1 MGASHP
7 TPNWPRIFPGKILP
21 VISLILAVSAALYVA
36 VPAQHAMPFYTAFP
50 NFLPTSMVQDSVP
63 MSDMGSLRAMLDW
76 VRANSGPGTILIT
89 HQAIYGWARAYLP
102 PTVHV
107 VNYHYSDPLTGV
119 DMAISAGYSSVFMI
133 WWINGSG
140 WHGQPSV
147 PSGFVPLVSDGSIAV
162 YEYD

>member
-1 MGASHP
+1 
-7 TPNWPRIFPGKILP
+7 
-21 VISLILAVSAALYVA
+21 
-36 VPAQHAMPFYTAFP
+36 
-50 NFLPTSMVQDSVP
+50 

-76 VRANSGPGTILIT
+76 VQANSGPGTILIT

-102 PTVHV
+102 STVHI
-107 VNYHYSDPLTGV
+107 VNYSYSDPLAGV
-119 DMAISAGYSSVFMI
+119 NMAVSAGYSSVFMI